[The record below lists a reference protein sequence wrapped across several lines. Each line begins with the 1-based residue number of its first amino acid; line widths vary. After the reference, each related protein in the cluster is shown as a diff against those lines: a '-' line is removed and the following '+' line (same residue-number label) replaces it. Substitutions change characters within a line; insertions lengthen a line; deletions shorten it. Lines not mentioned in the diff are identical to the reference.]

1 VSSLFWEPHSGD
13 KIVIMAG
20 TLDAPT
26 GLHTAAHIYA
36 GVVGDYYEIADDLPH
51 FTDGAHGVEIPDG

>member
-1 VSSLFWEPHSGD
+1 
-13 KIVIMAG
+13 MAG

-26 GLHTAAHIYA
+26 GLHTAAHIFA
-36 GVVGDYYEIADDLPH
+36 GDAGDYYEIADDLPR